1 MAREPRSEQDP
12 DGPDGATGTDGEGP
26 ADGGSGVDDDGGASA
41 ETARAHTAQ
50 GIAAAWERERPGTPV
65 SSIRILTP
73 VWQLAKLFGDDRRRV
88 LARAGVDA
96 ATLDLLSVLRRSGPP
111 YTLST
116 RELGRRSLVTAGA
129 VSQRVAR
136 AEQEGLVTRGPAR
149 GRSRTVLVTLT
160 PAGHD
165 LVEATVDQVLHR
177 DAELV
182 AGLTPEQ
189 QAQLTG
195 LLEVLLTDVQRR
207 LGDDRIGHV
216 GDR

>member
-1 MAREPRSEQDP
+1 MARGEDARTEEADAHSADTHASE
-12 DGPDGATGTDGEGP
+12 
-26 ADGGSGVDDDGGASA
+26 A
-41 ETARAHTAQ
+41 EAHSAQ

-65 SSIRILTP
+65 SSIGIMTP

-111 YTLST
+111 YALST
-116 RELGRRSLVTAGA
+116 REIGRRSLVTAGA

-136 AEQEGLVTRGPAR
+136 AEQEGLVTRAR
-149 GRSRTVLVTLT
+149 GGGRPRTVLVSLT

-177 DAELV
+177 DAELLT
-182 AGLTPEQ
+182 GLTPEQ
-189 QAQLTG
+189 QATLTE
-195 LLEVLLTDVQRR
+195 LLQTLLTDVQDR
-207 LGDDRIGHV
+207 LGDDWIGHV
-216 GDR
+216 GQG